1 MTSVGAISPIR
12 LWEKIDSYKDKMVI
26 LNDYETFIKPNLLE
40 NGFDESN
47 VKAAKNF
54 LSKETL
60 DDRGKELSRFKCYAC
75 HKLLLAQSEILVTQQ
90 DIDSKM
96 LNLEKNNPMSTIL
109 KTLEK
114 NSSIVEVKQEIE
126 NIKFCLKN
134 CQSISETVFVD
145 CSLKYVRQQQQIFYQ
160 NYFSLH
166 DHIKSALTHI
176 KTCQANRQKSQERAE
191 RTNLHLNFANSYCGM
206 MNSSLAYGF
215 GCFL

>member
-1 MTSVGAISPIR
+1 MGLDMYLYV
-12 LWEKIDSYKDKMVI
+12 EKYESKTQWNDNKVSIKDFYPKELYYLATKHYKD
-26 LNDYETFIKPNLLE
+26 
-40 NGFDESN
+40 
-47 VKAAKNF
+47 NF

-75 HKLLLAQSEILVTQQ
+75 HRLLLAQSEILVTQQ

-176 KTCQANRQKSQERAE
+176 KTCQANRQRSQERAE